1 MLFCFRKPFIDVP
14 PNPSKDKNH
23 VQDKSCRKSIMIG
36 SEYQATI
43 PNLEAEDDKLT
54 YGENI

>member
-14 PNPSKDKNH
+14 PNPSKDKNR
-23 VQDKSCRKSIMIG
+23 VQDKSCHKSIMIG

-43 PNLEAEDDKLT
+43 PNLEADDDKLT
-54 YGENI
+54 YGKNI